1 MYKVKF
7 TPGARADLEA
17 LDPPIAQRILDK
29 IRWLADNC
37 DAISHTPLSNP
48 LRGYYKLR
56 VGNSIGHSINL
67 TGDESRSSFT
77 CSAIGGK
84 YTSAWFREP
93 RPT

>member
-37 DAISHTPLSNP
+37 DAISHTPLSDP

-56 VGNSIGHSINL
+56 VGNYRAL
-67 TGDESRSSFT
+67 
-77 CSAIGGK
+77 
-84 YTSAWFREP
+84 
-93 RPT
+93 